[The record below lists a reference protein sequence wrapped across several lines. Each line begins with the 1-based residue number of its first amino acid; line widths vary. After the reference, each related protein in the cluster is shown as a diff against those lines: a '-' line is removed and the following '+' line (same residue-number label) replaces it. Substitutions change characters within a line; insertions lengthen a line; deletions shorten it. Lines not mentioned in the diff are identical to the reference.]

1 MLCASSSAS
10 ISGSKLLFK
19 LRDVEQ
25 HDDKVAALF
34 SPNNFPEFNAAGDI
48 CVVDSIKGCVGV
60 VFLGKDLVVR
70 SIGVSEERFKPV
82 GDFSCPGSKDCHIV

>member
-1 MLCASSSAS
+1 MLCARSCAS
-10 ISGSKLLFK
+10 ISDSKLLFK
-19 LRDVEQ
+19 LRDIEQ
-25 HDDKVAALF
+25 HNDKIAALF
-34 SPNNFPEFNAAGDI
+34 APDNFPEFYTAGDI

-60 VFLGKDLVVR
+60 VFLSKDLVVR

>member
-25 HDDKVAALF
+25 HDDKVASLF

-60 VFLGKDLVVR
+60 VFLSKDLVVR